1 MFGYPYEYNIVWI
14 SLVSVR
20 VVWEAR
26 GMRAIKQQVGV
37 WRSVAVVM
45 LVGGQRFP
53 ERAPRNPFAGQD
65 APTRLV

>member
-1 MFGYPYEYNIVWI
+1 
-14 SLVSVR
+14 
-20 VVWEAR
+20 
-26 GMRAIKQQVGV
+26 MRAIKQQVGV